1 MVKHSDATEDAAAWR
16 DGTWGRVDERP
27 GPRAGLE
34 VRLARVSGSGRL
46 ASASVAAQ
54 VFAGNRLILVV
65 VSLLTGWLFGDA
77 LGSDH
82 SLAGLWR
89 RWDVLWYISVADHG
103 YVWQPLPHQSNL
115 AFFPLYPLLM
125 HLLTLVSPLSAYGAG
140 LVISSLSFAAALYV
154 LHRLVTRD
162 FGPAVATRAVFYLG
176 LFPTALF
183 FLTAYSEGLYL
194 ACTVGC
200 VYALRLRRWWL
211 AGLCG
216 MAAALTRQL
225 GVLLL
230 VPFAVEYWEA
240 ATGGPARLDRRR
252 PRPVGLPAGLLIPA
266 GTLAFMAYL
275 QVTLGNALLFLRTQ
289 AAWARSLAPPW
300 EGILL
305 SLQHAASPAYRIAL
319 RALNGLD
326 LSFLALLLLLL
337 VLGVRRL
344 PRSYTAYA
352 AVLWLA
358 ILLNPA
364 TGAAQPL
371 ALMSVSRFGLT
382 VFPSFI
388 TLALVAP
395 HEGVD
400 RLVLSLFV
408 ALLSLCTVIFVR
420 GYWIA

>member
-1 MVKHSDATEDAAAWR
+1 MLKRRDAAKDVAAWH
-16 DGTWGRVDERP
+16 DDPWGREAQPRP
-27 GPRAGLE
+27 GPHVRPGL
-34 VRLARVSGSGRL
+34 RLPPMPASGRL

-65 VSLLTGWLFGDA
+65 ESLLTGRLFGDA
-77 LGSDH
+77 LGPDH

-154 LHRLVTRD
+154 LHRLVTRE

-194 ACTVGC
+194 ACSVGC

-216 MAAALTRQL
+216 MAAALTRQR

-240 ATGGPARLDRRR
+240 ATAAGRRGWTAVVPGP
-252 PRPVGLPAGLLIPA
+252 
-266 GTLAFMAYL
+266 
-275 QVTLGNALLFLRTQ
+275 
-289 AAWARSLAPPW
+289 
-300 EGILL
+300 
-305 SLQHAASPAYRIAL
+305 
-319 RALNGLD
+319 
-326 LSFLALLLLLL
+326 
-337 VLGVRRL
+337 
-344 PRSYTAYA
+344 
-352 AVLWLA
+352 
-358 ILLNPA
+358 
-364 TGAAQPL
+364 
-371 ALMSVSRFGLT
+371 
-382 VFPSFI
+382 
-388 TLALVAP
+388 
-395 HEGVD
+395 
-400 RLVLSLFV
+400 
-408 ALLSLCTVIFVR
+408 
-420 GYWIA
+420 